1 MSKLALIGKSSRIAL
16 FLLGGVLSSHWQKC
30 FLKLDCKAHCDV
42 FSYIFY
48 CILGGIP
55 HCERKELLQA
65 TLNVIQDDFPNEAI
79 VDIIEFD
86 AFNRLD
92 PCPVIIKPKCDAPF
106 LIENPYCSEMPIPQC
121 VLEFWKSSVIMFY
134 SVLLL
139 LVRNICICIEKSW
152 FLNFI
157 IFSFILATV
166 RNICICIE
174 K

>member
-1 MSKLALIGKSSRIAL
+1 MITRQGSTWLKALHLIMSKLALIGKSSRIAL

-92 PCPVIIKPKCDAPF
+92 IFPVWFYDHKTKINLVESITFNYVQVSLDWKII
-106 LIENPYCSEMPIPQC
+106 
-121 VLEFWKSSVIMFY
+121 
-134 SVLLL
+134 
-139 LVRNICICIEKSW
+139 
-152 FLNFI
+152 
-157 IFSFILATV
+157 
-166 RNICICIE
+166 
-174 K
+174 

>member
-1 MSKLALIGKSSRIAL
+1 MKNIFFRWFYDYKTRINLVEAFNLIMSKSASIGKSSRRVLIFAWRSSL
-16 FLLGGVLSSHWQKC
+16 FSLTIF
-30 FLKLDCKAHCDV
+30 FLKLDDNAHCNV
-42 FSYIFY
+42 FLYNLSLH

-55 HCERKELLQA
+55 NCERKELLQA

-121 VLEFWKSSVIMFY
+121 VLDF
-134 SVLLL
+134 
-139 LVRNICICIEKSW
+139 
-152 FLNFI
+152 
-157 IFSFILATV
+157 
-166 RNICICIE
+166 
-174 K
+174 

>member
-1 MSKLALIGKSSRIAL
+1 MYNLS
-16 FLLGGVLSSHWQKC
+16 LL
-30 FLKLDCKAHCDV
+30 
-42 FSYIFY
+42 

-121 VLEFWKSSVIMFY
+121 VLDF
-134 SVLLL
+134 
-139 LVRNICICIEKSW
+139 
-152 FLNFI
+152 
-157 IFSFILATV
+157 
-166 RNICICIE
+166 
-174 K
+174 